1 MLLNYCELKKIVR
14 WCNLGVIT
22 RNKESGI
29 MWLKIRICGVGGA
42 DNGGYDKVTY
52 LEETCIIKMFGKA
65 NVHTQICIQQMAE
78 YAQNGADCLELL
90 FCINVTETKR

>member
-1 MLLNYCELKKIVR
+1 VE
-14 WCNLGVIT
+14 W
-22 RNKESGI
+22 
-29 MWLKIRICGVGGA
+29 GGA

-90 FCINVTETKR
+90 FCINVTETKSNINLKQDADWKMKSVWQ

>member
-1 MLLNYCELKKIVR
+1 MVQSGSHYKEQGGWNNVAE
-14 WCNLGVIT
+14 
-22 RNKESGI
+22 NKDLWSG
-29 MWLKIRICGVGGA
+29 GGA
-42 DNGGYDKVTY
+42 DNGGYDKVRY

-65 NVHTQICIQQMAE
+65 NVHTQICIQQIAE

>member
-1 MLLNYCELKKIVR
+1 M
-14 WCNLGVIT
+14 
-22 RNKESGI
+22 
-29 MWLKIRICGVGGA
+29 GGA

-90 FCINVTETKR
+90 FCINVTETKSNINLKQDADWKMKSVWQ